1 MAEESILGQNDSNNI
16 KRIADA
22 VEKTNQAA
30 GTATGAISKTDELL
44 TQLVEQ
50 TERAYTESID
60 QRGILEGIK
69 EGGKEGNKEDEE
81 DNAKEEGWFLSLIAF
96 ARWGKKSKERD
107 DKLEKMK
114 KGATF
119 KFVKNLYDGVAKTA
133 TNILDLLMKGLG
145 LAALWKLFSWI
156 EEGGWVEYYDNIKAT
171 ILGALE
177 TLKFVSLLKFIDWV
191 KVLFGGEGG
200 PWSKMIVTLKGWRD
214 SMMKNK
220 AIQRLVFWFRRIFG
234 FGKGSIM
241 GRIFGWIGPIIKML
255 PGMGK
260 MGGILKKLL
269 KVFGR
274 LLWPITFLWGAWE
287 TISGFMK
294 GYEDSSESGPLGK
307 VMDGING
314 AVKAFLDFFI
324 FGFAEM
330 IQDGIVWILEF
341 FGFEKAAAA
350 VGDFDLVGRVK
361 EALFF
366 AIDFVTD
373 LFKFDVSSV
382 GEGIGKFI
390 DIVFLPITLAV
401 AFVQSI
407 FGWGDPEEPF
417 SFGGFIGGI
426 IDGVIN
432 WVKKLFSDP
441 VGALTDLVVGM
452 FSGYVSVLD
461 WLLWMLKKPIV
472 WILEFFGFDDA
483 AGDLDN
489 WTLMGFIKET
499 WAKVKFY
506 LKNLLSWASTEDEG
520 DSFIMKTVKNVITG
534 VKEWFGKMFK
544 FDSTSDILASVI
556 NVLTFFPN
564 MIKDAIAK
572 VTTYLLELFGFGDAA
587 KKVANANKFSIGEM
601 VMNALKAIGDFIAGL
616 FDFDFGAI
624 AMSVVDSL
632 PNMVKMMIPDSWLE
646 GIANSMD
653 TDVEKEATKKSK
665 RAGGPVQAMGI
676 HKVNEEGME
685 MFMPLVPGK
694 VIPAKETAMAM
705 GGGGTPFVNAPV
717 NNVSTNSGSTSMLM
731 PSSSTDKS
739 NWKYGMQGA

>member
-1 MAEESILGQNDSNNI
+1 MNMIGYMA
-16 KRIADA
+16 
-22 VEKTNQAA
+22 
-30 GTATGAISKTDELL
+30 
-44 TQLVEQ
+44 
-50 TERAYTESID
+50 
-60 QRGILEGIK
+60 
-69 EGGKEGNKEDEE
+69 
-81 DNAKEEGWFLSLIAF
+81 
-96 ARWGKKSKERD
+96 WGKKNDERD
-107 DKLEKMK
+107 AKMEKMK

-119 KFVKNLYDGVAKTA
+119 KFIAGLYAGVAKTA
-133 TNILDLLMKGLG
+133 KNLLDLLMKGLG
-145 LAALWKLFSWI
+145 LWALWALFSWI
-156 EEGGWVEYYDNIKAT
+156 EKMEDWEKFYEDTKKSITA
-171 ILGALE
+171 ALS
-177 TLKFVSLLKFIDWV
+177 V
-191 KVLFGGEGG
+191 
-200 PWSKMIVTLKGWRD
+200 
-214 SMMKNK
+214 
-220 AIQRLVFWFRRIFG
+220 FG
-234 FGKGSIM
+234 FGALIKMIYWIETRFFGKKGPVTWLWRQLRILRVMIM
-241 GRIFGWIGPIIKML
+241 RNKSVKNALKWIRTFLTGKTGIFGRLLGWFKMI

-260 MGGILKKLL
+260 IGGLFKKLL

-314 AVKAFLDFFI
+314 ALKAFLDFFI
-324 FGFAEM
+324 FGMAEM
-330 IQDGIVWILEF
+330 LQDGIIWILEF
-341 FGFEKAAAA
+341 FGFEDAAAA
-350 VGDFDLVGRVK
+350 VGDFDLVGKVK
-361 EALFF
+361 DALWF

-461 WLLWMLKKPIV
+461 WLLWMIKKPIV
-472 WILEFFGFDDA
+472 WLLGVFGFDDA
-483 AGDLDN
+483 AEGVDK
-489 WTLMGFIKET
+489 WTLKGFLMEQ
-499 WAKVKFY
+499 WGKVKFY
-506 LKNLLSWASTEDEG
+506 LKNLLSWASDEKED
-520 DSFIMKTVKNVITG
+520 DSFIVKTVKNVVTG
-534 VKEWFGKMFK
+534 IKDWFLKMFK
-544 FDSTSDILASVI
+544 FDSGSDLIASII

-564 MIKDAIAK
+564 MVKDAIAK
-572 VTTYLLELFGFGDAA
+572 VTEFLLGLFGFDDAA

-665 RAGGPVQAMGI
+665 RAGGSVQAMGI

-694 VIPAKETAMAM
+694 IIPAKESAMAM
-705 GGGGTPFVNAPV
+705 GGGGAPFVNAPV
-717 NNVSTNSGSTSMLM
+717 NNITKSTGSTSMM
-731 PSSSTDKS
+731 MASSSTDKS